1 LDQNRRKIKTLQNFS
16 VCVALCVA
24 HKKVTSK
31 GESQMHGTG
40 EGLKIG
46 EAHLSYD
53 RGFSF
58 FSLNKARS
66 DTPDTFTTLKR
77 TPGMSPTA

>member
-1 LDQNRRKIKTLQNFS
+1 M
-16 VCVALCVA
+16 ALCVA
-24 HKKVTSK
+24 DKKIASK

-66 DTPDTFTTLKR
+66 DIPDTFTTLKR

>member
-1 LDQNRRKIKTLQNFS
+1 
-16 VCVALCVA
+16 
-24 HKKVTSK
+24 
-31 GESQMHGTG
+31 MHGTG

>member
-1 LDQNRRKIKTLQNFS
+1 LQNFS
-16 VCVALCVA
+16 ACVALCVA
-24 HKKVTSK
+24 DKKVTSK

-46 EAHLSYD
+46 EAHHLSYD